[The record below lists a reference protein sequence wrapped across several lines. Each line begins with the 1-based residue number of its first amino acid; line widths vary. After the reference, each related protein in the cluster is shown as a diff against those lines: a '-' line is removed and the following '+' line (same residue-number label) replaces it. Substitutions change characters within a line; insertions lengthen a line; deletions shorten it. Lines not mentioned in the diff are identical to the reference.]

1 MEKSTTEMA
10 MGLIK
15 QVCGGHVGN
24 LEDHKK
30 IQHAIVE
37 IETALNNRESNKKD
51 LNPEKE
57 ELENAE

>member
-1 MEKSTTEMA
+1 MEKTEMA

-37 IETALNNRESNKKD
+37 IETALNSRD
-51 LNPEKE
+51 LEKEDGNPKKE